1 MANSLTEVRTISLP
15 GFDGAALAIHEMGD
29 AGAWPVLLLHGLF
42 SSAEVNW
49 IKYGHAACLVE
60 AGFRVIMPDLRAHGQ
75 SSAPHEVSAY
85 PRNVLLKD
93 ARAVIEGLNL
103 QDYDL
108 CGFSLGA
115 RTSAGLL
122 AEGLR
127 PRRAI
132 LAGMGLEGLG
142 GWEGRRQFFL
152 DAIDNRETV
161 TRDDPH
167 FMAVMF
173 MKTMKIDPVAARLLL
188 VAGIDVD
195 LGALAAVQIPIGV
208 VCGGEDQDNG
218 SAPKLARQ
226 LAHGRYIE
234 VPGTHMSCIAR
245 PELGQAIR
253 GFLCE

>member
-1 MANSLTEVRTISLP
+1 MTALPTYMLP
-15 GFDGAALAIHEMGD
+15 GFDGAPLAVHEMGD
-29 AGAWPVLLLHGLF
+29 PGARPVLLLHGLF

-49 IKYGHAACLVE
+49 IKYGHAACLAE
-60 AGFRVIMPDLRAHGQ
+60 AGFRVIMPDLRAHGM
-75 SSAPHEVSAY
+75 SAAPHDPEAY
-85 PRNVLLKD
+85 PHNVLMMDIRALID
-93 ARAVIEGLNL
+93 ALELDDFDI
-103 QDYDL
+103 

-127 PRRAI
+127 PHKAI

-161 TRDDPH
+161 KRNDPH

-188 VAGIDVD
+188 EAGVDVD
-195 LGALAAVQIPIGV
+195 LAALAAVNLPIGV
-208 VCGGEDQDNG
+208 ICGDEDQDNG
-218 SAPKLARQ
+218 SASKLARQ

-234 VPGTHMSCIAR
+234 VSGTHMSCIAR

-253 GFLCE
+253 DYLMED